1 LTKNEHEIVSLAE
14 YVAKTANKNAIL
26 LMKNEY
32 TMKSALDFS
41 ESWIK
46 ISGYPYRHQE
56 TNNGQNRH
64 SYVIQQGFGWTF
76 KLINICLNQWL

>member
-64 SYVIQQGFGWTF
+64 SYVIQQGIGVWMD
-76 KLINICLNQWL
+76 I